1 MSRYDQYTQ
10 TDIERFE
17 AVLEIEGVLRGRKIL
32 RIEQLGALSVRA
44 HFTDGS
50 WQDLHGLLAVRPRK
64 QGQPKLPTD

>member
-1 MSRYDQYTQ
+1 VTE
-10 TDIERFE
+10 IEQFE
-17 AVLEIEGVLRGRKIL
+17 TALEIEGVLRGRKIL

-50 WQDLHGLLAVRPRK
+50 WQDLHGLLAVRPCK